1 MSAHHTTRV
10 LIATIVTAAALLSE
24 GCSRSPETQMQD
36 VMRRVYDVNG
46 RRLAVLYSR
55 YMNRPIDVF
64 PGRDGFRGPSS
75 ADEFRNF
82 ITSIDSKVLGEIGVD
97 PAEIDELFVS
107 EQGGRPL
114 DVRYGIVGNLSTV
127 YAVVFDGPTDAG
139 QTTVFM
145 TDGSSISLGQAD
157 AVVYRNGKRDV
168 KPSTDP

>member
-10 LIATIVTAAALLSE
+10 LIATIVTASALLSE

-46 RRLAVLYSR
+46 RRLAVLYAR

-75 ADEFRNF
+75 ADEFRGF
-82 ITSIDSKVLGEIGVD
+82 ITSIDSHVLGELGVD
-97 PAEIDELFVS
+97 PAGIDRLFVS
-107 EQGGRPL
+107 ERGGRQL
-114 DVRYGIVGNLSTV
+114 DVRYGIVGDLSTV
-127 YAVVFDGPTDAG
+127 YAVVFDGPTDTG
-139 QTTVFM
+139 QTTIFM
-145 TDGSSISLGQAD
+145 TDGSSISVGEAEAVAYRKGQQ
-157 AVVYRNGKRDV
+157 DV